1 MKRCY
6 LRLSVAMAACL
17 LVESGPNGQ
26 ALAQEDSS
34 SAAQNSAQRNNADI
48 IVTARKRAENIQ
60 DVSESI
66 TAISGASIE
75 TLQITQPTDLTRVA
89 PALTFRDNPIPTSSG
104 FVIRGIGTSTFSSTV
119 EQSVSTV
126 FDGVVLGQPQSAAA
140 FVDIQRVEVLEGPQ
154 GLLFGKNAS
163 AGLVNIVTNSPRLG
177 ELGADMSFTIGTDGE
192 LRNSGMLNIPVGETL
207 AVRLVGFRNRTDGYV
222 NNLYRNER
230 YNGEK
235 NYGLRGKLLYSPT
248 ENISLLVSADYAKD
262 TASGAIATSRKLGEN
277 TNLASYFEEY
287 KIKPG
292 PNNRDTVLGSPYGTY
307 DGAPLRV
314 YKGISGQLDIDFG
327 ELSLTSITGYRKNH
341 YILDFDAD
349 QSPLPRFDYNGGE
362 YNYKQFSQELRLASP
377 AGKTIEWLAGLY
389 YFRSINNVNFWS
401 GGYLLAPTTLTV
413 AVIDTDFRSRSYAA
427 FGSIT
432 WNLSDATRLRAG
444 GRYTRDKIYAR
455 RNAYDLEGAMD
466 GSSAIIGSVAG
477 DTTERGGANNFSW
490 KLTAEQDFGANNML
504 YASVARG
511 YKGPGLASSGVITP
525 GIDPLIRPEK
535 VWAFDLGVKTSFW
548 DNRATF
554 NAALFYEDFS
564 DFQTQVYDTSTT
576 PPSFRTTNAGG
587 LKTKG
592 VQGQLTI
599 RPTDGLSFGA
609 NVAYVDAS
617 YRDLDGIS
625 CPYAWSVS
633 LSNGCRLVGGR
644 PVIDVSGNRMANSP
658 EFKFNLNANYEAS
671 ISSSADFLL
680 SADYSWRSDEQ
691 FSSNGDPLTIQPAY
705 GIFNGSVGLGLDN
718 GKWEVRAFVRNLFD
732 KKYVNLITANAADT
746 SGGYSQYFS
755 RYTDRQFGVT
765 MRMRLRD

>member
-1 MKRCY
+1 MECCY
-6 LRLSVAMAACL
+6 LQQSVAMAACL
-17 LVESGPNGQ
+17 LIAMGPSG
-26 ALAQEDSS
+26 AAFAQENS
-34 SAAQNSAQRNNADI
+34 SANAQQSSQRNSADI

-66 TAISGASIE
+66 TALSGASIE
-75 TLQITQPTDLTRVA
+75 TLQIVQPADLTRVA

-177 ELGADMSFTIGTDGE
+177 ERGADMAVTIGTDGE
-192 LRNSGMLNIPVGETL
+192 LRNSGMLNVPFGETL
-207 AVRLVGFRNRTDGYV
+207 AVRLVAFRNRTDGYV

-235 NYGLRGKLLYSPT
+235 NFGLRGKLLYSPT
-248 ENISLLVSADYAKD
+248 ENISLLISADYAKD
-262 TASGAIATSRKLGEN
+262 TASGVIATSRKLGAN
-277 TNLASYFEEY
+277 ANLAAYFAEY
-287 KIKPG
+287 VIEPS
-292 PNNRDTVLGSPYGTY
+292 PNNRDTVLGEPYGTY
-307 DGAPLRV
+307 DGSPVRT
-314 YKGISGQLDIDFG
+314 YKGLSGQLDLDLDG
-327 ELSLTSITGYRKNH
+327 LSLTSITGYRKNH

-349 QSPLPRFDYNGGE
+349 QSPLPRFDYNGGQ

-377 AGKTIEWLAGLY
+377 AGETVEWLAGLY
-389 YFRSINNVNFWS
+389 YFRSINDVNFRS
-401 GGYLLAPTTLTV
+401 GGYLISPTTLTV

-427 FGSIT
+427 FGSVT
-432 WNLSDATRLRAG
+432 WNISDFTRLRTG
-444 GRYTRDKIYAR
+444 GRYTRDQIYAR
-455 RNAYDLEGAMD
+455 RNAYDMEGAMV
-466 GSSAIIGSVAG
+466 GSSVIIGSVAG
-477 DTTERGGANNFSW
+477 LTTERGKTNNFSW
-490 KLTAEQDFGANNML
+490 KLTAEQDFAANSMI
-504 YASVARG
+504 YASAARG
-511 YKGPGLASSGVITP
+511 YKGPGLASSGVVTP
-525 GIDPLIRPEK
+525 GVEPLIRPEK
-535 VWAFDLGVKTSFW
+535 VWAFDLGVKTNFW
-548 DNRATF
+548 DNRASL
-554 NAALFYEDFS
+554 NAALFYEDFT
-564 DFQTQVYDTSTT
+564 DFQTQVYDTSTN

-592 VQGQLTI
+592 IQGQLTV
-599 RPTDGLSFGA
+599 RPTNGLSLGA
-609 NVAYVDAS
+609 NAAYVDAS
-617 YRDLDGIS
+617 YQDLDGIS
-625 CPYAWSVS
+625 CPYAWSVE
-633 LSNGCRLVGGR
+633 LVNGCRMVGGR
-644 PVIDVSGNRMANSP
+644 AVIDVSGNRMANSP
-658 EFKFNLNANYEAS
+658 EFKFNLNASYEAP
-671 ISSSADFLL
+671 ITANTDLL
-680 SADYSWRSDEQ
+680 FAADYSWRSDEQ

-705 GIFNGSVGLGLDN
+705 GIFNGSIGLGLDN